1 LLIKKKKLCSSLKWI
16 AITRMNNETINSTLI
31 LVCLWQSSDVIYFIS
46 TLYQSNKIIIIQH
59 QHEYI
64 HY

>member
-1 LLIKKKKLCSSLKWI
+1 M
-16 AITRMNNETINSTLI
+16 AITKMNNETINSTLI